1 MRNVKKWLALG
12 LATIMTFGAVACGNS
27 DAPVVKESESNN
39 GSENVVESETQK
51 EVQKEPVLLEWY
63 FRGNGQQQ
71 DTELVE
77 ARVNELLKEYPGLE
91 HVSININCFPSA
103 DYATKV
109 VLAQTEGAQIDIL
122 NTVSLDYATHLIDGS
137 WMPIEDYISDELKA
151 ELPEWLW
158 ELGSYDGHIYMVPN
172 YQNAFNS
179 GYMLFPKEYMDKYGD
194 YDAMYEVLSNPDKSI
209 TEKMAV
215 LEEYV
220 LAVRAGEGNTKYAG
234 AVGQIDKGQLGFY
247 FKTPYDHLANYFIV
261 ENDGQHKVEYLFAS
275 DEMKEIWSVYAEWYK
290 KGIYAPDGVTTS
302 NPDYGFQHMMEN
314 VANVYTGC
322 GGVGAAEYVAN
333 NYSLS
338 WGFDT
343 VAIPIQEYDYVQNS
357 WGAGGNGVSSTCENP
372 EEAVLFIEALT
383 TGTELGKEIYNTMV
397 YGIEG
402 KHYTKDAN
410 DPNRIETIEYV
421 TGQGGSDTS
430 YAGLKW
436 IIGNSFYAYKNQSV
450 SDGQYENYK
459 KYNEAPET
467 QSSSHNGF
475 IVSSDNVT
483 GEIEAINKVK
493 STYIAALQTGVQGDN
508 FEAYYEEY
516 IKALNDAGMQK
527 VIDEYQ
533 KQLDAWLAANK

>member
-12 LATIMTFGAVACGNS
+12 LATIMTFGVVACGN
-27 DAPVVKESESNN
+27 DDTPVVKESESNKAT
-39 GSENVVESETQK
+39 ESVAEP

-63 FRGNGQQQ
+63 FRGNGQQK
-71 DTELVE
+71 DTEEVE
-77 ARVNELLKEYPGLE
+77 ARVNELLKDYPGLE

-122 NTVSLDYATHLIDGS
+122 NTVSLNFATHVEDGS

-158 ELGSYDGHIYMVPN
+158 ELGSVDGHIYMVPN

-179 GYMLFPKEYMDKYGD
+179 GFVFFPKEYMEKYGD
-194 YDAMYEVLSNPDKSI
+194 YNAMYEVLSDSSKSI
-209 TEKMAV
+209 TERVTV

-220 LAVRAGEGNTKYAG
+220 LAVRQGEGDTKYAG
-234 AVGQIDKGQLGFY
+234 ALGQIDKGQLGF
-247 FKTPYDHLANYFIV
+247 FFMTPYDHLGNFFKV
-261 ENDGQHKVEYLFAS
+261 DNDGQHKVEYLFAS
-275 DEMKEIWSVYAEWYK
+275 DEMKEIWGIYADWYK
-290 KGIYAPDGVTTS
+290 KGIYAPDGVTTN
-302 NPDYGFQHMMEN
+302 NPDYGFQNMMN
-314 VANVYTGC
+314 PIANVFTGA
-322 GGVGAAEYVAN
+322 GNVGDAEYVAEVF
-333 NYSLS
+333 SAQ
-338 WGFDT
+338 WGFDV

-397 YGIEG
+397 FGIEG

-410 DPNRIETIEYV
+410 DPNRIETLEY
-421 TGQGGSDTS
+421 TASQGGSDTS

-436 IIGNSFYAYKNQSV
+436 ILGNSFYAYKNQAV
-450 SDGQYENYK
+450 KDGQFENYK

-467 QSSSHNGF
+467 QSSDHNGF
-475 IVSSDNVT
+475 VVSSDNVT
-483 GEIEAINKVK
+483 GELEAINKVK